1 MKRSRRSKPFFLAA
15 GVATA
20 SAVAG
25 CGGNPSAGEM
35 GHINMDAVKEAFEKN
50 PSVEDFE
57 KRVNEIFEGDGLVIF
72 NANKVEGGFQYGAY
86 EDLDKDK
93 QITSSDDRLFTIT
106 VANGTAT
113 LKGAGVNSYYS
124 ESWPYEPKEEE
135 IAAAKKEEENG
146 GSTGTTH
153 RRHGSSFFMW
163 YALGRWSGG
172 YHTPAS
178 SYSAMS
184 ANRASY
190 RGSSAYASQ
199 VKTNSAYQTS
209 AAKRY
214 GAGFR
219 SASSQVS
226 SSRTS
231 RISSTRSSG
240 VRSSGGGSFR
250 GSSGFGV

>member
-25 CGGNPSAGEM
+25 CGGDPSAGEM

-50 PSVEDFE
+50 TSVEDFE

-72 NANKVEGGFQYGAY
+72 KADKVEGGFEYNAY
-86 EDLDKDK
+86 EDLNKDK
-93 QITSSDDRLFTIT
+93 LISSSDDKLFTIS

-124 ESWPYEPKEEE
+124 ESWPYEPDEEE
-135 IAAAKKEEENG
+135 LAAVKKEENPG
-146 GSTGTTH
+146 GTHTTH
-153 RRHGSSFFMW
+153 RYRGGSSFLMW
-163 YALGRWSGG
+163 YALGRWGGG

-178 SYSAMS
+178 GYSAMS
-184 ANRASY
+184 SHRSSY

-199 VKTNSAYQTS
+199 VKANSAYQTS

-219 SASSQVS
+219 SASNQVS
-226 SSRTS
+226 SSRSS
-231 RISSTRSSG
+231 RISSSRSSG
-240 VRSSGGGSFR
+240 ARSSSGGSFR